1 MAMPAEKQYISA
13 EEFLELVNQPQ
24 YQDRR
29 LDLVEGEIIEMPKPT
44 VGHGEIVIW
53 LSTKIASYV
62 YENDLGRV
70 TGGDA
75 GFVVRRNPAGRA
87 TVRGLDIAFISKA
100 KAPNPLP
107 RGWVEI
113 PPDLAVE
120 VISPGNQAGDIH
132 KKVRELLKA
141 GTPLIWLVYAETRT
155 VVVHTAASAVTYE
168 ESDTLS
174 GGDALPGF
182 EVRVGDIF
190 PVG

>member
-1 MAMPAEKQYISA
+1 MAMLAEKQYISA

-24 YQDRR
+24 YRDRQIE
-29 LDLVEGEIIEMPKPT
+29 LVEGEIVEMSLP
-44 VGHGEIVIW
+44 GGEHGVITGR
-53 LSTKIASYV
+53 LSVKIASYV

-70 TGGDA
+70 TIGGT
-75 GFVVRRNPAGRA
+75 GFVVARNSAGRD

-100 KAPNPLP
+100 KAPKPLP
-107 RGWVEI
+107 RGWIEI

-132 KKVRELLKA
+132 KQVRELLKA

-155 VVVHTAASAVTYE
+155 VVVHTSAGAVTYE

-174 GGDALPGF
+174 GGDVLPGF

-190 PVG
+190 PV

>member
-1 MAMPAEKQYISA
+1 MVLPAEKQYISA
-13 EEFLELVNQPQ
+13 DEFLELAQRPE
-24 YQDRR
+24 YEDRR
-29 LDLVEGEIIEMPKPT
+29 LELVEGEIVEMSLP
-44 VGHGEIVIW
+44 GGEHGVITMR
-53 LSTKIASYV
+53 LSVKIANYV
-62 YENDLGRV
+62 DENDLGWV
-70 TGGDA
+70 TAADT
-75 GFVVRRNPAGRA
+75 GFALARNPAGRA

-100 KAPNPLP
+100 KAPDPLP

-155 VVVHTAASAVTYE
+155 VVVHTSAGAIICE

-174 GGDALPGF
+174 GGDVLPGF

-190 PVG
+190 PT

>member
-1 MAMPAEKQYISA
+1 MVMPAEKQYISA
-13 EEFLELVNQPQ
+13 EEFLELVDQPQ

-29 LDLVEGEIIEMPKPT
+29 LDLVEGEIVEMSKS
-44 VGHGEIVIW
+44 GGEHGEITLW
-53 LSTKIASYV
+53 LSVKIASYV
-62 YENDLGRV
+62 YANDLGRMTAAD
-70 TGGDA
+70 TGFSLA
-75 GFVVRRNPAGRA
+75 RNPAGRA

-100 KAPNPLP
+100 KAPNPLS
-107 RGWVEI
+107 RGWIKI

-141 GTPLIWLVYAETRT
+141 GTPLIWLVYAETRM
-155 VVVHTAASAVTYE
+155 VVVYTSSSAIICE

-174 GGDALPGF
+174 GGDVLPGF

-190 PVG
+190 PT

>member
-1 MAMPAEKQYISA
+1 MVMPAEKQYISA
-13 EEFLELVNQPQ
+13 EEFLELAQRPE
-24 YQDRR
+24 YQDRQIE
-29 LDLVEGEIIEMPKPT
+29 LVEGEIIEMPKPT
-44 VGHGEIVIW
+44 VGHGEIVIR

-100 KAPNPLP
+100 KMPNPLP
-107 RGWVEI
+107 FKLFELA
-113 PPDLAVE
+113 PDLAVE
-120 VISPGNQAGDIH
+120 VISPGNSADDIH
-132 KKVRELLKA
+132 RKVRELLKA
-141 GTPLIWLVYAETRT
+141 GTPLIWIVYAETRT
-155 VVVHTAASAVTYE
+155 VVVHTSASAVTYE

-174 GGDALPGF
+174 GGDVLPGF

-190 PVG
+190 PV

>member
-13 EEFLELVNQPQ
+13 EEFLELAQRPE

-29 LDLVEGEIIEMPKPT
+29 LELVEGEIIEMSKPT
-44 VGHGEIVIW
+44 GEHGEITMRLGV
-53 LSTKIASYV
+53 KIANHV

-70 TGGDA
+70 TA
-75 GFVVRRNPAGRA
+75 AETGFVVARDPAGRS

-100 KAPNPLP
+100 KAPDPLP
-107 RGWVEI
+107 GGWVEI

-120 VISPGNQAGDIH
+120 VISPGNRTGDTH

-141 GTPLIWLVYAETRT
+141 GTSLIWIVYAETRT
-155 VVVHTAASAVTYE
+155 VAVHTAVGAVTYE

-174 GGDALPGF
+174 GGDVLPGF
-182 EVRVGDIF
+182 EVGVGDIF
-190 PVG
+190 PA

>member
-1 MAMPAEKQYISA
+1 MVMPAEKQYISA
-13 EEFLELVNQPQ
+13 EEFLELAQRPE
-24 YQDRR
+24 YQDRQIE
-29 LDLVEGEIIEMPKPT
+29 LVEGEIIEMPKPT
-44 VGHGEIVIW
+44 VGHGEIVIR

-100 KAPNPLP
+100 KMPNPLP
-107 RGWVEI
+107 FKLFELA
-113 PPDLAVE
+113 PDLAVE
-120 VISPGNQAGDIH
+120 VISPGNSADDIH
-132 KKVRELLKA
+132 RKVRELLKA
-141 GTPLIWLVYAETRT
+141 GTPLIWIVYAETRT
-155 VVVHTAASAVTYE
+155 VVVHTSASAVTYE

-174 GGDALPGF
+174 GGDVLPGF

-190 PVG
+190 PT